1 MSGYIQYTD
10 YTSLLV
16 YLQNE
21 YPNGSIGWER
31 VNTGLEEIGYNNPA
45 MQNEFLLDSIN
56 RIPGYHAVP
65 TNDGRVRLTYQSSP
79 YQYTSPSQSAANA
92 TNSNASIGTN
102 SAGKTQTYQ
111 VPAHAET
118 NPQTGTA
125 QIKNNLNGTTATK
138 FITKEVVPAI
148 AAAGVGITL
157 GKKIDKALYD
167 ANPDFWDSHGMSS
180 LNPDTWSSITDNMND
195 SLSEGIMA
203 TLFNMVFGIKP
214 GTNQIQ
220 PYIDEK
226 AFAYLALYEQTKGF
240 FEPEQW
246 DGVQPEGWSVQQ
258 PLIPFS
264 PRILDVE
271 LTSSITRK
279 VALWG
284 TTSDS
289 FNSFVGLSEQNNT
302 SFPSDLLCTIVTGDE
317 NKPIG
322 LFTSKQSFRGGAAFL
337 KSDGTWSGGGTISI
351 ANSFTYDNK
360 TVYYR
365 LGPGPANLT
374 VTPYGQ
380 YNPLNTS
387 SMAAQIAWL
396 TQYGNYVS
404 SQLEGVTNQEGALLP
419 NLTND
424 MTVDEALNA
433 LKEQYPELWDNAELS
448 PQMQPDGSIQNNV
461 YIPVAYPQAKSATDT
476 QPEGDGTNSSQ
487 AKPYYDTSVDSYE
500 GFKWVWNI
508 IDPTKPDVP
517 TDGDDDNDKGGG
529 DSPVPI
535 IPTGTAEALWKIY
548 NPSQSQLDTFGAW
561 LWSSNFV
568 DQLLKL
574 FNDPMQA
581 IIGLHKVFCTPP
593 TSGSGPIKVGYL
605 VSDASANYVSAQYTS
620 IDCGQVDLK
629 EFFGNVFDYSPY
641 TSIRLYLP
649 FIGIVELDNDDVM
662 RAAVGVKYTIDVLTG
677 ACLAEVKVLRDGSG
691 GTLYTFSGN
700 CAVQYPVS
708 SGSYVGIVT
717 GLLGIAGSLA
727 TGSALPAVLHAG
739 ASIGKMHADIK
750 HSGNISANA
759 GAMGIKKPY
768 IIIERPQ
775 SAMPINGPAIE
786 GLPNNKTVI
795 LSTVKGHAKIKKCH
809 FDGIPCTG
817 SELEKI
823 EELLED
829 GIYIN

>member
-1 MSGYIQYTD
+1 MSGYVQYTD
-10 YTSLLV
+10 YDSLIHFIT
-16 YLQNE
+16 NE
-21 YPNGSIGWER
+21 YPSGSIGYEAFNNGWNQIPTG
-31 VNTGLEEIGYNNPA
+31 NTEMYN
-45 MQNEFLLDSIN
+45 EYLVETIN
-56 RIPGYHAVP
+56 KIPGYHAVP
-65 TNDGRVRLTYQSSP
+65 TNDGTVRLTYQSRGSS
-79 YQYTSPSQSAANA
+79 YYSASQSAASA

-102 SAGKTQTYQ
+102 ASGATKTYQ
-111 VPAHAET
+111 VPSHAET
-118 NPQTGTA
+118 NPQTGKPE
-125 QIKNNLNGTTATK
+125 IKNNLNGTTTTK
-138 FITKEVVPAI
+138 FLTKEVVPAI
-148 AAAGVGITL
+148 AAAGVGISL

-167 ANPDFWDSHGMSS
+167 ANPDFWDSNGMSS
-180 LNPDTWSSITDNMND
+180 LNPDTWSSITDNMNG

-203 TLFNMVFGIKP
+203 TLFNMLFGIKP
-214 GTNQIQ
+214 GTNQTQ

-226 AFAYLALYEQTKGF
+226 AFAYLALYEQTQGF
-240 FEPEQW
+240 FGTKQW
-246 DGVQPEGWSVQQ
+246 DGVQPSGWSVSQ
-258 PLIPFS
+258 PFAPFT
-264 PRILDVE
+264 PRHHSITIGSDASDCCLYASSS
-271 LTSSITRK
+271 SSILK
-279 VALWG
+279 YCGIGSEDNEALPG
-284 TTSDS
+284 DMLCIIVSGSTS
-289 FNSFVGLSEQNNT
+289 GPQ
-302 SFPSDLLCTIVTGDE
+302 
-317 NKPIG
+317 G
-322 LFTSKQSFRGGAAFL
+322 LFTSKSPFRSGTRFLRADMEYAGGSAIRNAY
-337 KSDGTWSGGGTISI
+337 
-351 ANSFTYDNK
+351 SFTYDGR
-360 TVYYR
+360 TVYYDSCGFNDSQ
-365 LGPGPANLT
+365 LTITPFGVYNQSLNL
-374 VTPYGQ
+374 
-380 YNPLNTS
+380 S
-387 SMAAQIAWL
+387 FADEIAWL
-396 TQYGNYVS
+396 SQYGNFVS
-404 SQLEGVTNQEGALLP
+404 SQLEGVTDQEGAQLP
-419 NLTND
+419 NLHND
-424 MTVDEALNA
+424 MTVDEALDA
-433 LKEQYPELWDNAELS
+433 LKEQYPELWENAELS

-461 YIPVAYPQAKSATDT
+461 YIPVAYPQSQSATDT

-508 IDPTKPDVP
+508 IDPTKPDIP

-641 TSIRLYLP
+641 TTIRLYLP
-649 FIGIVELDNDDVM
+649 FIGIVDLDNDDVM

-817 SELEKI
+817 SELERI

-829 GIYIN
+829 GIFIN